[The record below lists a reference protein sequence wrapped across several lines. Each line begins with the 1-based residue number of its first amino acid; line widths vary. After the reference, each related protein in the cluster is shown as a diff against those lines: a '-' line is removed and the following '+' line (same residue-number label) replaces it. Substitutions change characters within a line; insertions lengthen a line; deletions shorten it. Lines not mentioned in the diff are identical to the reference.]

1 MRIQIEAF
9 FQFIN
14 NLPRKHFFALI
25 LLFVFLLVIAFL
37 PSQQQK
43 SKHIKRILTLSSE
56 HGNSASVEP
65 LSAIADEFGMRF
77 ANKEG
82 DRKVDVEIVAGDTV
96 SEIFQREG
104 LSAALLQE
112 LLDVDQKYLRLGNL
126 LPGQKLKM
134 LMNAENKLLVL
145 KVIIDRA
152 STLTFTLKGD
162 EYVSLLETKKG
173 VWSHSLYKGIISGS
187 FYINAKHAGLSAGQI
202 QQISNAL
209 EEKINF
215 NRQLRAG
222 DSFKVL
228 VAKNYIDGTYS
239 FDSEVLAVLIK
250 TRSKTYTAFLS
261 EDGRYYDEDGLGLSK
276 AYRRLP
282 VNGHPR
288 ISSPFNLRRLHPIT
302 KRVSPH
308 LGTDFAVVVGT
319 RVYSIGDGIVLRA
332 GYHPAAGN
340 YIVIKNSRKYT
351 TRFLHL
357 SKILVR
363 RGQRVEMGD
372 LIAKSGNTG
381 RSTGPHLHYEFHING
396 RAVNAMK
403 VNLPLSKSVLR
414 KDKKAFN
421 KRRDGFL
428 NEIKEA

>member
-1 MRIQIEAF
+1 MQAF
-9 FQFIN
+9 LQFIN

-37 PSQQQK
+37 PSQQQ
-43 SKHIKRILTLSSE
+43 SKHVKRRLTLSSKQ
-56 HGNSASVEP
+56 GGSASIEP
-65 LSAIADEFGMRF
+65 ISAIADEFGMRF
-77 ANKEG
+77 ADKDDN
-82 DRKVDVEIVAGDTV
+82 RKVDIEIVAGDTV
-96 SEIFQREG
+96 SEIFQKEG

-134 LMNAENKLLVL
+134 LINADNKLLVL

-152 STLTFTLKGD
+152 NTLTFTLKNK

-173 VWSHSLYKGIISGS
+173 VWSHSLYQGVISGS
-187 FYINAKHAGLSAGQI
+187 FYINAKRAGLSAEQI

-209 EEKINF
+209 QDKINF
-215 NRQLRAG
+215 NRELRSG

-228 VAKNYIDGTYS
+228 VAKNYINGEYS
-239 FDSEVLAVLIK
+239 FGSEVLAVLIK
-250 TRSKTYTAFLS
+250 THSTTYTAFLS
-261 EDGRYYDEDGLGLSK
+261 EDGRYYDRNGLGLSK

-302 KRVSPH
+302 KKISPH

-319 RVYSIGDGIVLRA
+319 RVYSIGDGVVLRA

-363 RGQRVEMGD
+363 RGQHVEMGD

-396 RAVNAMK
+396 RGVDAMK
-403 VNLPLSKSVLR
+403 VNLPLSKSVLA
-414 KDKKAFN
+414 KDRKAFN
-421 KRRDGFL
+421 LRRDRFL
-428 NEIKEA
+428 KEIHET